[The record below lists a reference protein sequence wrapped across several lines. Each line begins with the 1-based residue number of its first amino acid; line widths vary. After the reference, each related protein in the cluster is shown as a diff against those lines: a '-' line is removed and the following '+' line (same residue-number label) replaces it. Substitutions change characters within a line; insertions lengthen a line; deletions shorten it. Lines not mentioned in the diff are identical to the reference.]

1 MKKILLS
8 LAFATLLLPANAASF
23 MIDGKEYAYDLITSK
38 SIGPGV
44 VYNRIRIPDYPLNIN
59 YMMVDVSN
67 PYNRI
72 ENQQANEQIGTTEK
86 LEGAYERMQKAGKK
100 PLGAQNAN
108 FWVVNGHGLPN
119 NRYAMGTTFNA
130 NVKNGQIITE
140 TNNYSDQWVGG
151 PTRSGVIGID
161 KNKNLRIE
169 AMEYRGWL
177 SSEKWGDWR
186 AEIIQCNRFGRRN
199 EMVMFNSYYPKNKP
213 FPIIEW
219 GNDINDYRLVEGENT
234 EVYLDLEDGQKWAIG
249 KDFTAVVKEI
259 KTNTSGGV
267 LGDYDL
273 CLTANG
279 DNYLPKVN
287 QLAVGDKVTLNFGWR
302 SFEKN
307 DIPEFE
313 NVVGGNAIV
322 LKNGELTDRNFG
334 DDYNDKVYSRSSYG
348 MSEDGKTLYMFVIDL
363 SQDPV
368 YGRSAGCTTSVMC
381 QIMKQL
387 GAYTV
392 CNVDAGGSAQ
402 LMVQG
407 KVVNRTTE
415 STPRAVANGWMVYSI
430 APNDDKSNVISRIEF
445 LDPEI
450 KLPIYTTYKPT
461 ILGYNVYGELI
472 SENVEGFTMECD
484 AAIGTAN
491 GDKVDVGGTEGSA
504 TITAKYGDITVTR
517 PATVVNAEVA
527 LRSANILLDGRDY
540 PVEVVASTGYNQ
552 YLCDPSRVEW
562 TVSDETVA
570 TITNGVLKGHKNGT
584 TEISGTIGGF
594 STQANVTIELPEGPT
609 MPVYGNFPTDA
620 EIKQV
625 GGIGIVMTE
634 YEKGFKLNYTGQT
647 GRGQYIE
654 IQKEYPIWSLP
665 EKLKIRIN
673 PGETKITKIT
683 ATAKNAQGV
692 METVWTATSTA
703 VPNNEYSEYEF
714 KLSDWCDPNDVAN
727 FPITLEKLRFTT
739 SGSVAGK
746 AYEIVVS
753 NFEAVYTNAQGGIA
767 ENVCAS
773 SLKVYPN
780 PVTDGIVNVVIPEG
794 AVGVLSIYNMAG
806 GKVLERVASEGTQT
820 INVSNLQAGIYL
832 VEVNTDNGK
841 QVSRIIVK

>member
-1 MKKILLS
+1 MSMKKILLS
-8 LAFATLLLPANAASF
+8 LAFAALLLPANAASF
-23 MIDGKEYAYDLITSK
+23 MIDGKEYSYDLITSK
-38 SIGPGV
+38 SVGPGV
-44 VYNRIRIPDYPLNIN
+44 VYNRIRIPDFPLNIN
-59 YMMVDVSN
+59 YMKVDLN
-67 PYNRI
+67 NQYNSI
-72 ENQQANEQIGTTEK
+72 ETQQANEKTGTTEK
-86 LEGAYERMQKAGKK
+86 LEGAYTRMQEAGKK
-100 PLGAQNAN
+100 PIGAQNGN
-108 FWVVNGHGLPN
+108 FWTVAGQGIYSQFAL
-119 NRYAMGTTFNA
+119 GTSFNA
-130 NVKNGQIITE
+130 CLKNGQIVNE
-140 TNNYSDQWVGG
+140 TNAHNDQWNGG
-151 PTRSGVIGID
+151 PARTGVVGLD
-161 KNKNLRIE
+161 VNKTLQIE
-169 AMEYRGWL
+169 SMSWRGYVKSESVWGGAQHEYYL
-177 SSEKWGDWR
+177 ANKFCR
-186 AEIIQCNRFGRRN
+186 AAG
-199 EMVMFNSYYPKNKP
+199 EMVLYNSFYGKDKKFQTIQESGGQWSTVDN
-213 FPIIEW
+213 
-219 GNDINDYRLVEGENT
+219 VT
-234 EVYLDLEDGQKWAIG
+234 CEVYLNLDPGEVW
-249 KDFTAVVKEI
+249 
-259 KTNTSGGV
+259 KTNGDINATVQQVRTNCEAGT
-267 LGDYDL
+267 LGEYDACL
-273 CLTANG
+273 CGTAS
-279 DNYLPKVN
+279 YKAELEKLKP
-287 QLAVGDKVTLNFGWR
+287 GDKVQLNYAWTSVATGAPL
-302 SFEKN
+302 N
-307 DIPEFE
+307 LTQA
-313 NVVGGNAIV
+313 VGGNSMVMI
-322 LKNGELTDRNFG
+322 NGELTGRNY
-334 DDYNDKVYSRSSYG
+334 DEEYNTKVYSRSAYG

>member
-1 MKKILLS
+1 
-8 LAFATLLLPANAASF
+8 
-23 MIDGKEYAYDLITSK
+23 
-38 SIGPGV
+38 
-44 VYNRIRIPDYPLNIN
+44 
-59 YMMVDVSN
+59 
-67 PYNRI
+67 
-72 ENQQANEQIGTTEK
+72 
-86 LEGAYERMQKAGKK
+86 
-100 PLGAQNAN
+100 
-108 FWVVNGHGLPN
+108 
-119 NRYAMGTTFNA
+119 
-130 NVKNGQIITE
+130 
-140 TNNYSDQWVGG
+140 
-151 PTRSGVIGID
+151 
-161 KNKNLRIE
+161 
-169 AMEYRGWL
+169 
-177 SSEKWGDWR
+177 
-186 AEIIQCNRFGRRN
+186 
-199 EMVMFNSYYPKNKP
+199 
-213 FPIIEW
+213 
-219 GNDINDYRLVEGENT
+219 
-234 EVYLDLEDGQKWAIG
+234 
-249 KDFTAVVKEI
+249 
-259 KTNTSGGV
+259 
-267 LGDYDL
+267 
-273 CLTANG
+273 
-279 DNYLPKVN
+279 
-287 QLAVGDKVTLNFGWR
+287 
-302 SFEKN
+302 
-307 DIPEFE
+307 
-313 NVVGGNAIV
+313 
-322 LKNGELTDRNFG
+322 
-334 DDYNDKVYSRSSYG
+334 

-484 AAIGTAN
+484 ATIGTAN

-753 NFEAVYTNAQGGIA
+753 NFEAVYTNSQGGIA